1 MKTRLIA
8 VALALLPLLA
18 AHTVQG
24 AESGDTYFPLKPGM
38 SWTYEIVSDKHPTQK
53 VVVTNLP
60 SREVKG
66 TKVTLR
72 KSEAGGPARFYLV
85 GSDDKGIFRFGEQ
98 KSETAEPEIIT
109 PRDYYIRNPATTGTT
124 WDTTAKMGPEEVN
137 INLTIESTSDSVT
150 VPAGTY
156 KDCLKIKHVGGNK
169 DKSLTVEA
177 YEWYAPEVGL
187 VKSLVTVNKL
197 DKDKKKS
204 SEHLTYQLDSF
215 KP

>member
-1 MKTRLIA
+1 MKIRRIVA
-8 VALALLPLLA
+8 ALALLLLPA
-18 AHTVQG
+18 AHNVQG

-38 SWTYEIVSDKHPTQK
+38 SWIYEIVSDKHPTQK
-53 VVVTNLP
+53 IVVTNLP
-60 SREVKG
+60 PREVKG
-66 TKVTLR
+66 TKVTPR
-72 KSEAGGPARFYLV
+72 KSEAGGSARFYLV

-98 KSETAEPEIIT
+98 KSETADPEIIT

-124 WDTTAKMGPEEVN
+124 WDTTVKMGPEEVT

-150 VPAGTY
+150 VPAGAY
-156 KDCLKIKHVGGNK
+156 KDCLKIRHVGSNQ

-187 VKSLVTVNKL
+187 AKSLVTINKL

-204 SEHLTYQLDSF
+204 SEHLIYQLDSV